1 MLYLESFIHRVHFAE
16 IVSRWMVNQPQPSDV
31 RQLKTIVNF
40 NSYIARIWVDHL
52 ARRLLRGLYGKEPS
66 SFAAKTKGQ
75 LKDFVVEHPLYT
87 NARIEQ
93 MFARYRLFPEDFYR
107 QTPFDGRVYFNME
120 SGHPLFVG
128 STRIKRNRRIAEKGS
143 RRIVDFMFERI
154 REHADDLATERAQR
168 LGITKEQLITPP
180 EEMVEE
186 FRHAERRLIK
196 SIKLRTIQSEL
207 PILSIPDVLGV
218 KLIAEQDQFLRLVD
232 VLQEDPACTLLEQ
245 EDHSGNYNATNIR
258 VAYMLPMDLLASTP
272 PAGRS
277 LKIMLRRGFNRSEVD
292 TLYQD
297 FLKRAEEHVLLEII
311 VANFEEFLESEIG
324 RSMHEERVLA
334 QRSNPD
340 YRSPLATSIRYLM
353 DYILSLCLA
362 SGIDDPVEVPIK
374 LWVKY
379 MPETIDRLIRDIYDV
394 PSDSS
399 FDTSEKDLSLP
410 DFSLPTDHAPQA

>member
-1 MLYLESFIHRVHFAE
+1 
-16 IVSRWMVNQPQPSDV
+16 
-31 RQLKTIVNF
+31 
-40 NSYIARIWVDHL
+40 
-52 ARRLLRGLYGKEPS
+52 
-66 SFAAKTKGQ
+66 
-75 LKDFVVEHPLYT
+75 
-87 NARIEQ
+87 
-93 MFARYRLFPEDFYR
+93 
-107 QTPFDGRVYFNME
+107 VYFNME

-154 REHADDLATERAQR
+154 RGHADDLATERAQR

-245 EDHSGNYNATNIR
+245 EDHSGNYNATNLR
-258 VAYMLPMDLLASTP
+258 VAYLLPMDLLTSTP

-277 LKIMLRRGFNRSEVD
+277 LKIMMRRGFNPSEVG
-292 TLYQD
+292 TLYQN

-324 RSMHEERVLA
+324 RSMHEDRVLA
-334 QRSNPD
+334 QRSSPD

-362 SGIDDPVEVPIK
+362 SGNEDPVEIPIK

-379 MPETIDRLIRDIYDV
+379 MPETIDRHIRDIYDV